1 MMNKIKTVLLKA
13 GLLGVILAM
22 ISGCGNHIEKSN
34 EDFSITDFPRDS
46 QGYPDSHAVIIN
58 GSEYSLKDLSGAHTE
73 NNVDQEI
80 ELQDL
85 KEGDQIEV
93 ILPQYLPG
101 FLWSIEEKEAIDFTD
116 YEKKEL
122 PVQQAVEGKSDIV
135 QKFTFTVAGDTSIL
149 FKWSNVNE
157 CGKSFV
163 DKAEEYILKISLSKS
178 EEQR

>member
-1 MMNKIKTVLLKA
+1 MMNKIKTVPLKA
-13 GLLGVILAM
+13 IFLVLILAM
-22 ISGCGNHIEKSN
+22 ISGCGNHMEKSD
-34 EDFSITDFPRDS
+34 EFFSITDFPRDS
-46 QGYPDSHAVIIN
+46 QGYPESHAVIIN
-58 GSEYSLKDLSGAHTE
+58 GSEYALKDLSGAHTE

-101 FLWSIEEKEAIDFTD
+101 FLWSIEEKETLDFTD

-122 PVQQAVEGKSDIV
+122 SVQQAVEGQSDVV

-157 CGKSFV
+157 CGKSFA
-163 DKAEEYILKISLSKS
+163 DKEEEYLLKISLSWI
-178 EEQR
+178 